1 MVMRTK
7 TRQRKQATSGVA
19 AMASKT
25 VRSPLSG
32 DGGKRKVLKS
42 KKTSHDEQYYELFD
56 ETSDLVQSVAPDG
69 RILYTNKAW
78 RNVLGYSKEEIAH
91 IKLWD
96 IISPESMDHCMKLFK
111 RVMDG
116 EHVHDVEAVFVAKDG
131 RQINVE
137 GNSQCRFVKGRPVST
152 QGFFR
157 DVTMRKQAEE
167 VLAASEARYRSLVE
181 TTGVGVASV
190 DLQGNFV
197 FVNETACEMI
207 GYSRKE
213 LIGKAFADCIHP
225 DDAERMMGLFL
236 EAITHPELR
245 PELEFRVVR
254 KDGHVLWLYT
264 CPTPVFYG
272 DTFSGANAII
282 IDITERKQAEEELQ
296 ENENRLQTIFST
308 IQVGLLIINANT
320 HEIVDANPRAVELIG
335 VTKKKIVGKI
345 CHEFVCPAERGRCP
359 ITDLGQT
366 VDNSERVLIDSSGKR
381 IPIIK
386 SVKTI
391 AVSGQ
396 QYLVESFL
404 DITELKRAEEA
415 LANEATRRRILIEQ
429 SSDGIVV
436 LDENGKVCE
445 ANQRFAEMLG
455 YSSEEVSELHLWDW
469 DTQYPREQLLEM
481 ARTVDEAGD
490 HFETRHR
497 RKDGTTLDVE
507 ISTNGAVI
515 AGHKLVFCVVR
526 DVTARKRAEEEL
538 RESEER
544 YRTVLE
550 EMEEGYFETDLNG
563 NFTVINDATW
573 QVLGYPREEII
584 GSNYRTFV
592 DKEHVDAM
600 YQAFNQVYQTGKPM
614 RQLAWE
620 VLRRDAGRKFIEA
633 SISPLRDKGGQIIGF
648 RGVGRDITE
657 RKRAEEALRLSEQN
671 FRDSIE
677 SSPLGIHVIDKDRK
691 HIYANQAFLN
701 MWGYD
706 SIEEL
711 QSVPRKQRYTP
722 RGYKEHMERIR
733 KRKRGGDAPLSYE
746 ISIVR
751 SDGQVRH
758 LSASRGELL
767 WNGEMQF
774 QVVYQDVTEHRQTEE
789 KVRKLYSLQ
798 TAIRYINESLL
809 KVGDEQ
815 ALFEQVCRFL
825 TDVEF
830 IRFCWIGL
838 TDKES
843 LEVKPV
849 AYSGFEDGYL
859 SSLKIH
865 LVNNRG
871 PVGEAIKTRQPCTV
885 ADIEN
890 DSRFTPR
897 REAAL
902 KRGYA
907 SSLAVPLIHDAEVI
921 GVLSVYSGSKDAFG
935 DAEINFLV
943 EAAGDIALGI
953 STLRLRREL
962 QQSFSSV
969 GKALE
974 GTVSALASVAEVR
987 DPYTAGHQQRVT
999 RLAVA
1004 IATEMGL
1011 PQEQIEGI
1019 HVAGTLHDVGKLYVP
1034 AEILSKPG
1042 KLSEVEFNLVKI
1054 HSQASYD
1061 ILKSVEFPW
1070 PVAQIVLQH
1079 HERLDGSGY
1088 PQGLKGEDILLEAKI
1103 LAVADV
1109 VEAMASHRPYRPA
1122 LGMGQALDEIS
1133 QKSGILYDPKVVDA
1147 CFKLFYDKEF
1157 KFD

>member
-7 TRQRKQATSGVA
+7 TRQRKQAASGVA
-19 AMASKT
+19 ATASAAA
-25 VRSPLSG
+25 RFLLYD

-116 EHVHDVEAVFVAKDG
+116 EHVHDCEAVFVAKAG

-137 GNSQCRFVKGRPVST
+137 VNSQCRFVKGRPVST

-157 DVTMRKQAEE
+157 DVTRRKQAEE
-167 VLAASEARYRSLVE
+167 VLAASEARYRSFVE

-308 IQVGLLIINANT
+308 IQVGLLII
-320 HEIVDANPRAVELIG
+320 
-335 VTKKKIVGKI
+335 
-345 CHEFVCPAERGRCP
+345 
-359 ITDLGQT
+359 
-366 VDNSERVLIDSSGKR
+366 KR
-381 IPIIK
+381 
-386 SVKTI
+386 VKTI

-515 AGHKLVFCVVR
+515 AGHKLVFCV
-526 DVTARKRAEEEL
+526 A
-538 RESEER
+538 
-544 YRTVLE
+544 
-550 EMEEGYFETDLNG
+550 
-563 NFTVINDATW
+563 
-573 QVLGYPREEII
+573 
-584 GSNYRTFV
+584 
-592 DKEHVDAM
+592 
-600 YQAFNQVYQTGKPM
+600 
-614 RQLAWE
+614 
-620 VLRRDAGRKFIEA
+620 
-633 SISPLRDKGGQIIGF
+633 
-648 RGVGRDITE
+648 
-657 RKRAEEALRLSEQN
+657 
-671 FRDSIE
+671 
-677 SSPLGIHVIDKDRK
+677 
-691 HIYANQAFLN
+691 
-701 MWGYD
+701 
-706 SIEEL
+706 
-711 QSVPRKQRYTP
+711 
-722 RGYKEHMERIR
+722 
-733 KRKRGGDAPLSYE
+733 
-746 ISIVR
+746 
-751 SDGQVRH
+751 
-758 LSASRGELL
+758 
-767 WNGEMQF
+767 
-774 QVVYQDVTEHRQTEE
+774 
-789 KVRKLYSLQ
+789 
-798 TAIRYINESLL
+798 
-809 KVGDEQ
+809 
-815 ALFEQVCRFL
+815 
-825 TDVEF
+825 
-830 IRFCWIGL
+830 
-838 TDKES
+838 
-843 LEVKPV
+843 
-849 AYSGFEDGYL
+849 
-859 SSLKIH
+859 
-865 LVNNRG
+865 
-871 PVGEAIKTRQPCTV
+871 
-885 ADIEN
+885 
-890 DSRFTPR
+890 
-897 REAAL
+897 
-902 KRGYA
+902 
-907 SSLAVPLIHDAEVI
+907 
-921 GVLSVYSGSKDAFG
+921 
-935 DAEINFLV
+935 
-943 EAAGDIALGI
+943 
-953 STLRLRREL
+953 
-962 QQSFSSV
+962 
-969 GKALE
+969 
-974 GTVSALASVAEVR
+974 
-987 DPYTAGHQQRVT
+987 
-999 RLAVA
+999 
-1004 IATEMGL
+1004 
-1011 PQEQIEGI
+1011 
-1019 HVAGTLHDVGKLYVP
+1019 
-1034 AEILSKPG
+1034 
-1042 KLSEVEFNLVKI
+1042 
-1054 HSQASYD
+1054 
-1061 ILKSVEFPW
+1061 
-1070 PVAQIVLQH
+1070 
-1079 HERLDGSGY
+1079 
-1088 PQGLKGEDILLEAKI
+1088 
-1103 LAVADV
+1103 
-1109 VEAMASHRPYRPA
+1109 
-1122 LGMGQALDEIS
+1122 
-1133 QKSGILYDPKVVDA
+1133 
-1147 CFKLFYDKEF
+1147 
-1157 KFD
+1157 